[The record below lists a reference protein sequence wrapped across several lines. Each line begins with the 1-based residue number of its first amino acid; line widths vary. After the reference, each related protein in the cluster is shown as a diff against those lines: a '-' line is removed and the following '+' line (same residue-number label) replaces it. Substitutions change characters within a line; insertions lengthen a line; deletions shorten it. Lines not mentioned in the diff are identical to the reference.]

1 MPIVSPGKYED
12 NDVLSMYRALNV
24 ADYIRDASSLN
35 PAHIKSSG
43 RGEYMP
49 IADNYTAEG
58 RALNRRVEIKI
69 YNSYNSDLPDE
80 E

>member
-1 MPIVSPGKYED
+1 M
-12 NDVLSMYRALNV
+12 
-24 ADYIRDASSLN
+24 ADYIRDVSSLN

-49 IADNYTAEG
+49 VADNSTAEG

>member
-1 MPIVSPGKYED
+1 MPITSPGKYED

-24 ADYIRDASSLN
+24 ANYIRDVSSLN

-43 RGEYMP
+43 RGQYMP
-49 IADNYTAEG
+49 VADNSTAEG

-69 YNSYNSDLPDE
+69 YNSYNSDLSDE